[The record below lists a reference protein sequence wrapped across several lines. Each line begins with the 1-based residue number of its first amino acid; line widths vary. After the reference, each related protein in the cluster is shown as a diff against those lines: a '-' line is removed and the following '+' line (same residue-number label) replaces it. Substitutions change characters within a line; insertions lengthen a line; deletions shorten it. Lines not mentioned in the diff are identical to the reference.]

1 MILSRARALALIG
14 SSVALARCGSGGPAI
29 RVGSKNFTES
39 IVIAEIY
46 SRALENAGLKV
57 ERHLNLGSTA
67 IAMAAIERGDI
78 DLYPEYTG
86 TGLLE
91 VLHLPPMSDPKK
103 IYDTVAAAYAKQYHL
118 TWLPP
123 SPMNDSQA
131 LATTKAISKAHNLT
145 TLSELSKA
153 APQFRL
159 ATIQEFLARA
169 DGLQGL
175 QKFYGGFDFK
185 SVRTYDITLKYQAL
199 KEGAADIASAFS
211 TDGAISTDDLVVLR
225 DDRNFWPAYNVA
237 PVVRQDALAR
247 EPRIATVL
255 DGVSPAITDRAAARM
270 NAAVEG
276 GKQDPSDVAD
286 AFLDSL
292 HAVSPAPS
300 ATP

>member
-1 MILSRARALALIG
+1 VILNRARALALIG
-14 SSVALARCGSGGPAI
+14 STVALARCSAGGPRI

-46 SRALENAGLKV
+46 ARALERAGLKV

-67 IAMAAIERGDI
+67 IAMAAIQRGDI

-91 VLHLPPMSDPKK
+91 VLHLAPMSDSKK
-103 IYDTVAAAYAKQYHL
+103 IYDTVSAAYAKDYHL
-118 TWLPP
+118 VWLDP

-145 TLSELSKA
+145 TLSQLAKS

-169 DGLQGL
+169 DGLPGL
-175 QKFYGGFDFK
+175 QKFYGGFQFETVK
-185 SVRTYDITLKYQAL
+185 TYDITLKYQAL
-199 KEGAADIASAFS
+199 REGNADVASAFS

-225 DDRNFWPAYNVA
+225 DDRHFWPAYNVA
-237 PVVRQDALAR
+237 PVVRQQTLDTD
-247 EPRIATVL
+247 PRIATVL
-255 DGVSPAITDRAAARM
+255 NALAPAITDRAAARM

-286 AFLDSL
+286 AFLDS
-292 HAVSPAPS
+292 
-300 ATP
+300 TK

>member
-1 MILSRARALALIG
+1 VTTTRARALALIG
-14 SSVALARCGSGGPAI
+14 STVALARCGSGGPAI

-46 SRALENAGLKV
+46 SRALERAGLKV
-57 ERHLNLGSTA
+57 QRHLNLGSTA

-86 TGLLE
+86 TGLID
-91 VLHLPPMSDPKK
+91 VLHLAPMSDSKK

-118 TWLPP
+118 TWLDP

-131 LATTKAISKAHNLT
+131 LATTKAISKAHSLT
-145 TLSELSKA
+145 TLSQLAKA
-153 APQFRL
+153 APEFRL

-169 DGLQGL
+169 DGLPGL
-175 QKFYGGFDFK
+175 QKFYGGFQFK
-185 SVRTYDITLKYQAL
+185 TVKTYDITLKYQAL
-199 KEGAADIASAFS
+199 REGAADIASAFS
-211 TDGAISTDDLVVLR
+211 TDGTISTDDLVVLQ
-225 DDRNFWPAYNVA
+225 DDRHFWPAYNVA
-237 PVVRQDALAR
+237 PVVREDALAR
-247 EPRIATVL
+247 DPRIATVL
-255 DGVSPAITDRAAARM
+255 NALSPAITDRAAARM

-292 HAVSPAPS
+292 AASSPAPS
-300 ATP
+300 KT